1 MTIGMNAEF
10 EKDVVGSKKATVKFV
25 WRGDD
30 GQPLVG
36 PPPNKKAETLLDQLP
51 RKVKRHFLESELK
64 TADDL
69 IQEYVEYADD
79 IQGGIEEVDSRTRQ
93 KLIWLLE
100 RLQEEVL

>member
-1 MTIGMNAEF
+1 MRNYWEPPT
-10 EKDVVGSKKATVKFV
+10 DLLGS
-25 WRGDD
+25 
-30 GQPLVG
+30 
-36 PPPNKKAETLLDQLP
+36 PPPRDAELLTERLP

-69 IQEYVEYADD
+69 IQEYVEYNDV
-79 IQGGIEEVDSRTRQ
+79 QMNYEGGCPTSRL